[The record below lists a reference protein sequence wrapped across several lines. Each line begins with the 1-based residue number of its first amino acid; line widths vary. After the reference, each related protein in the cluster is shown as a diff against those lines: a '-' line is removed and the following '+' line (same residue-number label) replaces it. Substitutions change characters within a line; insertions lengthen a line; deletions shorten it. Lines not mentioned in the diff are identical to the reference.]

1 MDTDLYTR
9 ASPAGGARERT
20 SSSHLQQVVT
30 GGKATDRVTAAYA
43 LIDRLDR
50 PEVWIHL
57 REPEA
62 VLDEAAA
69 LDARAADGE
78 ELPLHGVLV
87 AVKDNI
93 DVAGLPTTAA
103 CPSFVRLPEMSA
115 PAVSRLTQR
124 GAIVLGKTNLDQFA
138 TGLTGSR
145 SPYGAV
151 RCAGLPDRISGG
163 SSSGSAVAVALGIV
177 DLALGTDTAGSGRV
191 PAAVQGIVGLKPTI
205 GLVPTSGVVPA
216 ARSYDCVSVFA
227 AGVGAAEHALAAMS
241 GPAPDRP
248 WRPIPADAPLAA
260 PAHPTVAV
268 PLPSDLAGMSAEQI
282 AAFDAACH
290 RLAAQGV
297 TIVPIDVEPF
307 LAAGRLLY
315 GGALVAERYA
325 AVGGA
330 VESGGDEIDPS
341 VRAIIGAARTIPAH
355 RLVADLERLDQLKVA
370 AAQRLT
376 GMDALL
382 LPTVPEHPTLAEVAQ
397 DPIGVNTRLGRF
409 TTFANLLDM
418 AAIAV
423 PAGTADGGP
432 FGVSVLAPAFADR
445 VVADIARLV
454 TGEPA
459 GTAPAPTG
467 LPLFVV
473 GAHLSGQPLN
483 GQLSGARLI
492 RPERTSP
499 EYRLFDLGTTPARP
513 GLVRTGPS
521 GRHINGELWSL
532 PPAVLGELLAS
543 LPAPLALG
551 PLTLAGGETVT
562 GFLCDRGATE
572 HARDISEH
580 GGWRAYRAAT
590 AAG

>member
-1 MDTDLYTR
+1 VSIGVR
-9 ASPAGGARERT
+9 A
-20 SSSHLQQVVT
+20 
-30 GGKATDRVTAAYA
+30 GKATDRVAAAYA

-57 REPEA
+57 RDRDA
-62 VLDEAAA
+62 VLDEASA
-69 LDARAADGE
+69 LDARAAGGD
-78 ELPLHGVLV
+78 ELPLLGVLV

-103 CPSFVRLPEMSA
+103 CPSFGHLPEVSA
-115 PAVSRLTQR
+115 PAVSRLTER

-191 PAAVQGIVGLKPTI
+191 PAAFQGIVGLKPTI

-227 AGVGAAEHALAAMS
+227 TSVGAAEHALSAMT

-248 WRPIPADAPLAA
+248 WRPIPSDAPLAA

-268 PLPSDLAGMSAEQI
+268 PLPGRLDGMSAERL

-297 TIVPIDVEPF
+297 EIVPTDIEPF
-307 LAAGRLLY
+307 LAAGQLLY

-325 AVGGA
+325 AVGAA
-330 VESGGDEIDPS
+330 VESGGDAVDPS
-341 VRAIIGAARTIPAH
+341 VRTIIGAAREIPAH

-370 AAQRLT
+370 VAERLACV
-376 GMDALL
+376 DALL
-382 LPTVPEHPTLAEVAQ
+382 LPTAPEHPTLAEVAQ

-454 TGEPA
+454 TGEA
-459 GTAPAPTG
+459 TETAPAPTG
-467 LPLFVV
+467 LTLFVV

-483 GQLSGARLI
+483 GQLSGRGARLI
-492 RPERTSP
+492 RPDRTSP
-499 EYRLFDLGTTPARP
+499 DYRLYDLDTTPARP

-521 GRHINGELWSL
+521 GRHINGELWSV

-543 LPAPLALG
+543 LPAPLMLG
-551 PLTLAGGETVT
+551 PLTLADGNTVT
-562 GFLCDRGATE
+562 GFLCDHAATE
-572 HARDISEH
+572 RARDISDH

-590 AAG
+590 ATG